1 MGLTVSNLV
10 NVVIGNIDTVNIDI
24 GNIDIVN
31 IDIGNIVKTKT
42 IEATT

>member
-1 MGLTVSNLV
+1 MGLTVSNFV